1 MRRLHDHKSLNA
13 PDSPVDERKTAGVHT
28 FRWQRSSEFCAGF
41 EVIDAVLRSTFVTFT
56 SMPSPLRPIR
66 RKMRFLP
73 LIAATYFMVS
83 GGPYGIEDILGGAG
97 FARAII
103 ILLVLPILWSLP
115 TALMIGELA
124 SALPDDGGFYVWVRR
139 ALGPFWGYQE
149 GWLSLSAS
157 IFDMAIYP
165 SIFVLYLG
173 KFSPAITAGWHGYA
187 WSLAVVVLCCIW
199 NLRGA
204 PAVGEGS
211 VGMFAV
217 LLAPFAFFMVFAFW
231 RGLSF
236 HPAIHWGE
244 PISSAAL
251 STAVL
256 VAMWN
261 YMGWDNASTV
271 AQEVEDPQRN
281 YPRAMIGATVLV
293 AVTYVLPL
301 LAMALTG
308 LSVNGFSTGDWVNA
322 ATSVGGRRL
331 GLAVVAGGAITGIGM
346 FNALVMSYSRLPM
359 AMSNDGML
367 PRFVARRNSRGVPW
381 VSVLLCG
388 LAWALALNLKF
399 ERLISIDLILYGSSL
414 LLEFV
419 ALVVL
424 RIREPNLPR
433 PFKAGN
439 LAFASSLG
447 IGPAVLI
454 GYALYASRRE
464 EISLMHR
471 SVSALIFSVV
481 VGLLGP
487 ILYWLTAA
495 PAARRRPAPVPA

>member
-1 MRRLHDHKSLNA
+1 MQLSLKPA
-13 PDSPVDERKTAGVHT
+13 
-28 FRWQRSSEFCAGF
+28 
-41 EVIDAVLRSTFVTFT
+41 
-56 SMPSPLRPIR
+56 R
-66 RKMRFLP
+66 RKMRLLP
-73 LIAATYFMVS
+73 LVAATYFMVS

-124 SALPDDGGFYVWVRR
+124 SAIPAEGGFYVWVRR

-157 IFDMAIYP
+157 VFDMAIYP
-165 SIFVLYLG
+165 AIFVLYLG
-173 KFSPAITAGWHGYA
+173 KFDPGLTSGWHGYA
-187 WSLAVVVLCCIW
+187 WSLAVVVFCCSW
-199 NLRGA
+199 NMRGA

-211 VGMFAV
+211 VGLFAL
-217 LLAPFAFFMVFAFW
+217 LLAPFAAFLALGIW
-231 RGLSF
+231 RGFTL
-236 HPAIHWGE
+236 HPAVQWGHTGSE
-244 PISSAAL
+244 AAL

-271 AQEVEDPQRN
+271 AQEVENPQRN
-281 YPRAMIGATVLV
+281 YPRAMIVAAILA
-293 AVTYVLPL
+293 AVTYILPL
-301 LAMALTG
+301 LAMALAG
-308 LSVNGFSTGDWVNA
+308 LSVDSFSTGDWMRA
-322 ATSVGGRRL
+322 ADAIGGPLL
-331 GLAVVAGGAITGIGM
+331 GLAVVAGGAICGIGM
-346 FNALVMSYSRLPM
+346 FNALMMSYARLPM
-359 AMSNDGML
+359 AMAEDGML

-424 RIREPNLPR
+424 RLREPNLTR

-439 LAFASSLG
+439 LAFACSLG

-454 GYALYASRRE
+454 GYALYASRGE
-464 EISLMHR
+464 QIALAHSTVSSL
-471 SVSALIFSVV
+471 VFSVA

-487 ILYWLTAA
+487 ILYWLTAGRS
-495 PAARRRPAPVPA
+495 ARRRLAAASATD

>member
-1 MRRLHDHKSLNA
+1 M
-13 PDSPVDERKTAGVHT
+13 VFTRKPA
-28 FRWQRSSEFCAGF
+28 
-41 EVIDAVLRSTFVTFT
+41 
-56 SMPSPLRPIR
+56 R
-66 RKMRFLP
+66 RKLRFLP

-97 FARAII
+97 FARAIV

-124 SALPDDGGFYVWVRR
+124 SAIPAEGGFYIWVRR

-165 SIFVLYLG
+165 AIFVLYLG
-173 KFSPAITAGWHGYA
+173 RFSSALTAGWHGYA
-187 WSLAVVVLCCIW
+187 WSLAVVVVCCIW

-211 VGMFAV
+211 IGLFAL
-217 LLAPFAFFMVFAFW
+217 LLAPFIIFMVLAIFHGF
-231 RGLSF
+231 SV
-236 HPAIHWGE
+236 HPAVQWSQ
-244 PISSAAL
+244 PVSQTAL

-256 VAMWN
+256 VALWN

-271 AQEVEDPQRN
+271 AQEVENPQRN
-281 YPRAMIGATVLV
+281 YPRAMLGSTVLV
-293 AVTYVLPL
+293 AVSYILPI
-301 LAMALTG
+301 LAMAFTG
-308 LSVNGFSTGDWVNA
+308 LSAAGFTTGDWVHA
-322 ATSVGGRRL
+322 ASAIGGSWL
-331 GLAVVAGGAITGIGM
+331 GIAVVAGGAITGIGM

-359 AMSNDGML
+359 AMAEDGML
-367 PRFVARRNSRGVPW
+367 PSVMARRNNRGVPW

-388 LAWALALNLKF
+388 LAWALALNLPF
-399 ERLISIDLILYGSSL
+399 ERLISMDLILYGTSL

-419 ALVVL
+419 ALIVL
-424 RIREPNLPR
+424 RVREPNLPR

-439 LAFASSLG
+439 LAFACAL
-447 IGPAVLI
+447 IVGPAALI
-454 GYALYASRRE
+454 CYALYASRSE
-464 EISLMHR
+464 EVTLAHS
-471 SVSALIFSVV
+471 SVSALIFSLV

-487 ILYWLTAA
+487 VLYWLTAA
-495 PAARRRPAPVPA
+495 PRARRLAAASATD